1 MMKPDK
7 CSLCGGVLRKG
18 KTELVIRVGE
28 EIVVIK
34 DVPAY
39 VCENCGEPYF
49 TPETSRKI
57 DEIMRDFYRNRVSKK
72 PIKAFEITY

>member
-1 MMKPDK
+1 MKPDK

-18 KTELVIRVGE
+18 KTELVIRVSE

-34 DVPAY
+34 DIPAY

-49 TPETSRKI
+49 TPETSRRIDKI
-57 DEIMRDFYRNRVSKK
+57 MEDFYGDRVSKK
-72 PIKAFEITY
+72 LIRVFEISY

>member
-1 MMKPDK
+1 MKPDK

-34 DVPAY
+34 DIPAY

-49 TPETSRKI
+49 TPETSRRIDKI
-57 DEIMRDFYRNRVSKK
+57 MEDFYGDRVSKK
-72 PIKAFEITY
+72 LIRVFEISY

>member
-1 MMKPDK
+1 MKPDK

-34 DVPAY
+34 DFPAY
-39 VCENCGEPYF
+39 VCENCREPYF
-49 TPETSRKI
+49 TPETSRRI
-57 DEIMRDFYRNRVSKK
+57 D
-72 PIKAFEITY
+72 

>member
-1 MMKPDK
+1 MKPDK
-7 CSLCGGVLRKG
+7 CDLCGGALRKG
-18 KTELVIRVGE
+18 KTELVIRVGK
-28 EIVVIK
+28 EIVVIG

-57 DEIMRDFYRNRVSKK
+57 DEIMRNFYRNQVSKK
-72 PIKAFEITY
+72 PIRAFEITY